1 MFRFGAPEYLTLLLI
16 LPVMVILYIFWNM
29 RKIHAVKK
37 LGDLRLI
44 KQMMPEM
51 SLKRSYLKFWLIFA
65 TVFVAILMIARPQFG
80 SKAHKVDKKGIEIVV
95 AIDVSNSMLAR
106 DVSPSRLLKAK
117 QMLSKIIDARNDD
130 KVAIVVFAG
139 ESYIQLPLTTDV
151 ESAKLFLESI
161 DPSLVPVQGTA
172 IGSAIDMGISCFSSD
187 KEVGKAMV
195 LITDGENLEGDAVEV
210 AKRAKDAG
218 IRVNVVGIGS
228 TEGTPI
234 PVSENSNEYK
244 KDNSGNVV
252 LTKLDEAT
260 CKSIAEA
267 GKGLYAHA
275 DNSNSAL
282 KALQENLD
290 RMRKKEIEGVNYSDY
305 DEKFQ
310 FLAWIVLILL
320 IVEVCV
326 FEKKNRIYRNV
337 HIFKVS
343 ETVSKSE
350 KLKANQ

>member
-1 MFRFGAPEYLTLLLI
+1 MFRFGNPEYLYLFLA
-16 LPVMVILYIFWNM
+16 LPALVILYIYLNI
-29 RKIHAVKK
+29 RKIRSVKR

-51 SLKRSYLKFWLIFA
+51 SLKRSYLKFWVILA
-65 TVFVAILMIARPQFG
+65 TLGIGIIMVARPQFG
-80 SKAHKVDKKGIEIVV
+80 SKADKVDKKGIEIVIAV
-95 AIDVSNSMLAR
+95 DVSNSMLAR

-139 ESYIQLPLTTDV
+139 EAFVQLPLTTDV

-195 LITDGENLEGDAVEV
+195 LITDGENLEGDAIDV
-210 AKRAKDAG
+210 AKRAKDTG
-218 IRVNVVGIGS
+218 IRVNVIGIGS
-228 TEGTPI
+228 TEGSPI
-234 PVSENSNEYK
+234 PTSSGSNDYK
-244 KDNSGNVV
+244 RDNQGNVV
-252 LTKLDEAT
+252 MSKLDETT
-260 CKSIAEA
+260 CKAIAEA

-282 KALQENLD
+282 KALQGQLD
-290 RMRKKEIEGVNYSDY
+290 KMRKKEIDGVSYSDY
-305 DEKFQ
+305 DERFQ
-310 FLAWIVLILL
+310 FFAWIVLILL
-320 IVEVCV
+320 IVEICIYD
-326 FEKKNRIYRNV
+326 KKNRMFRNV
-337 HIFKVS
+337 HIFKVNWP
-343 ETVSKSE
+343 VANSE
-350 KLKANQ
+350 KSNIN

>member
-1 MFRFGAPEYLTLLLI
+1 MFRFGNPEYLYLFLV
-16 LPVMVILYIFWNM
+16 LPVLVILYIYLNI
-29 RKIHAVKK
+29 RKIHSVKK
-37 LGDLRLI
+37 LGDLKLI

-51 SLKRSYLKFWLIFA
+51 SLKRSYLKFWLILG
-65 TVFVAILMIARPQFG
+65 TLGIGILMVARPQFG
-80 SKAHKVDKKGIEIVV
+80 SKATKEDKKGIEIVI

-117 QMLSKIIDARNDD
+117 QMLSKIVDARNDD

-139 ESYIQLPLTTDV
+139 ESFIQLPLTTDT

-195 LITDGENLEGDAVEV
+195 LITDGENLEGDAVDA

-218 IRVNVVGIGS
+218 IRVNVIGIGS

-234 PVSENSNEYK
+234 PISATSNDYK
-244 KDNSGNVV
+244 KDMQGNVV
-252 LTKLDEAT
+252 LSKLDENT

-282 KALQENLD
+282 KALQNQLD
-290 RMRKKEIEGVNYSDY
+290 KMRKKEIDGVSYSDY

-310 FLAWIVLILL
+310 FFAWIVLVLL

-326 FEKKNRIYRNV
+326 YDKKNRLFRNV
-337 HIFKVS
+337 RIFHVDKKNIES
-343 ETVSKSE
+343 E
-350 KLKANQ
+350 